1 MHAQAVVERFFAAFY
16 SGDVDA
22 ARETIT
28 QDFTLA
34 GPFASARGPGELFQL
49 GKGLLRIVRGHE
61 VSQWVVEGDNVAA
74 LYEIMLQ
81 GPAGVSPLTTGGWFT
96 VTDGRVSSGRLIYDS
111 AAFEAI
117 VSGS

>member
-1 MHAQAVVERFFAAFY
+1 MNAQAVAERFFAAFY

-28 QDFTLA
+28 EDFTLA
-34 GPFASARGPGELFQL
+34 GPFASARSADELFHL
-49 GKGLLRIVRGHE
+49 GQGLLRIVRGHH
-61 VSQWVVEGDNVAA
+61 VLRWVVDGDNVAA

-81 GPAGVSPLTTGGWFT
+81 GPAGVSPLTTAGWFT
-96 VTDGRVSSGRLIYDS
+96 VVEGRVSSGRLIYDS
-111 AAFEAI
+111 AAFDAI